1 MSKALQ
7 ERVDQ
12 LYQVTK
18 DLTSRDEI
26 EPHCV
31 EFNEWLKSHTNY
43 SLESLGTKLS
53 QVGFYKKFKSLELKQ
68 DENAGLVQK
77 QDGTFEL
84 RHWVVLLCGLKAED
98 WQQRN
103 ETTRVLERLGNDKE
117 INPSEYL
124 ETASKLLVSHSPHEL
139 AVGLIAVTGRRP
151 HEILARAKFSKI
163 DGKEYHI
170 NFEGQGKKRGEK
182 PIFEIA
188 TLVPGDFVIK
198 ALARLRKMP
207 ECIELKNLTN
217 DQIDSRRNGS
227 LNRVVREFYNPI
239 LPARHGESDDNCKAL
254 RAAYGCLAT
263 ERDCKR
269 AVGTKML
276 HFAQLLG
283 HFVAENP
290 NDATLRQ
297 IVTTLGY
304 SDYYVT
310 DSVPFAPAPSVSKY
324 EDTTSPVRAFDSDAA
339 KIKELQKEWGLP
351 NQQEVVKRLIELAME
366 AKAMRDSRFDQPTVD
381 TSNNEEL
388 NERIERI
395 VAEKVGEVSQKVDRL
410 EALLSEFLVKAS
422 QQEVKQSVA
431 ISADA
436 SPDTPVEKPAAPAP
450 TPTPTPTPTPKPQ
463 KDWSSVPS
471 EELKGNQAP
480 GSAEEKIKRA
490 VQAIMA
496 YNNYTAMSNDDR
508 WAIVIRSVQALSGCN
523 YPAVKNFMDTY
534 KVMVDDHNAK
544 YGLTQYHNKRHANK
558 DIASVISW

>member
-7 ERVDQ
+7 ERVEQ
-12 LYQVTK
+12 LYQATK
-18 DLTSRDEI
+18 DLMSKEEI
-26 EPHCV
+26 EPHCF
-31 EFNEWLKSHTNY
+31 EFKEWLKSHTNY

-53 QVGFYKKFKSLELKQ
+53 QVGFYKKFKSLDLKQ
-68 DENAGLVQK
+68 NENAGLVQK
-77 QDGTFEL
+77 QDGSFEL
-84 RHWVVLLCGLKAED
+84 RHWVILLCGLNPEQ

-103 ETTRVLERLGNDKE
+103 ETTRVLDRLGNDKE
-117 INPSEYL
+117 IKPNEYL
-124 ETASKLLVSHSPHEL
+124 ETASKLLVSHNPHEL

-151 HEILARAKFSKI
+151 HEILARAKFTKI
-163 DGKEYHI
+163 EGKDYHV

-207 ECIELKNLTN
+207 ECTELKGLSN

-239 LPARHGESDDNCKAL
+239 LPARHGEADDNCKAL

-310 DSVPFAPAPSVSKY
+310 ESVPFAPAPTVSKY
-324 EDTTSPVRAFDSDAA
+324 DEVTTPVRAFDSDAA

-366 AKAMRDSRFDQPTVD
+366 AKAMRDSQFEQRQTTVD
-381 TSNNEEL
+381 TPNEEQL
-388 NERIERI
+388 NQRIEQI

-422 QQEVKQSVA
+422 QQEVKEKEKEPVA
-431 ISADA
+431 VTLA
-436 SPDTPVEKPAAPAP
+436 DTPVDSPAPAP
-450 TPTPTPTPTPKPQ
+450 VPKPT

-490 VQAIMA
+490 VQAIMNFNDYSA
-496 YNNYTAMSNDDR
+496 VSNDER

-534 KVMVDDHNAK
+534 SVMIADHNAK

-558 DIASVISW
+558 DIDTVISW